1 MIRSFLCLLS
11 VGILASVA
19 GAAPPKTP
27 VVLHEEGAKV
37 HPTVYMTPADV
48 QRARENRARFPWAG
62 ETAEALIRDADV
74 WLQKDD
80 AWFRNAVPSAGA
92 AFAYGFTGCPICG
105 AGWGTWMAANASFDN
120 PGHVTCAN
128 GHVLPDAEHPDPGT
142 GYVGK
147 DGRIHYMVGSY
158 NAWAIETLTFKAL
171 GNLTAAYTLTGD
183 EKYADKAVVIMD
195 AIANVYPEDTKGS
208 WDYPSNP
215 PSGRLS
221 RPWYQVSRVL
231 VHFTDFYDQLFNS
244 PSLNRP
250 SITNGL
256 SRRQNIET
264 NLLKNG
270 AAYCYEQ
277 SLAGGLNNGEADY
290 VRGVLAV
297 GVCLGIPEYVKWATD
312 GPYGIYSLLENNIDR
327 DGGYYETSIG
337 YAGHT
342 RDLYFTF
349 AEPLLNYRGSA
360 YPNGVNL
367 YEHPKFRRF
376 LTLHN
381 LAQKGAGHAP
391 PYGDGTPITEK
402 KIASERPFD
411 LNDYMMLERLHA
423 RTTGT
428 AQKEISTMLHWL
440 AEGDIEKV
448 RGTFP
453 VTSTTGG
460 FDMRK
465 WLLFHAPP
473 TDASTKDAP
482 LSSDMMRQITGSNF
496 LGQKGIGVLRTG
508 SGENSQALL
517 MRFGPS
523 LNHGHFDDLNINY
536 FARGYELTYD
546 IGYGLGSTHT
556 QVGWAVQTASHNLV
570 VVDETSQLLVSTNPD
585 LPSGSGGSLHL
596 FAHMPGAKII
606 EASSNGSYAAQ
617 GVSQY
622 RRTLALIGEGADA
635 YALDL
640 FRVHGGK
647 QHDYMFHALGTNA
660 KFSGVEFGP
669 IAKGSLAG
677 EKYEWGNKQLNDGD
691 MEGHPEK
698 PYWNPPP
705 GNGYGFL
712 VQPQRAK
719 AKADGVVSADWTIDD
734 GTHLRLMMP
743 QSDNEILTAVAPGLY
758 PTTGFGARRAL
769 PKARYVVSRRKG
781 ENLSSEFIA
790 AIEPYGDAPK
800 ITNIERL
807 PLQAEAGSTPGVEPI
822 AVKVTR
828 ADGVL
833 DYVFSS
839 GDEIAR
845 QADNITFAGRF
856 AHARVKDGK
865 LISFAATGAKEFAG
879 FGWKLA
885 PQIAHWNG
893 EIAKLDTRQ
902 NFITTNAPL
911 PTDKTLVGQPIIF
924 SGADYSRTTAYR
936 IERIEADGA
945 ARRIYLDG
953 TMILGK
959 GQIESIP
966 DGNTLVNSIPHEYAR
981 TVRRIGDSNFFQG
994 KTIRATSGAHSQIT
1008 GTKHGSPMTLSV
1020 KNAQNFKVGDVFF
1033 YEDLQPGNS
1042 FEILSDISI
1051 SQTKPGTY
1059 RYNGIGRTNIAP
1071 PKNVKK
1077 R

>member
-1 MIRSFLCLLS
+1 MIGSLLCVLFAGFLATVS
-11 VGILASVA
+11 Y
-19 GAAPPKTP
+19 AAPKTP
-27 VVLHEEGAKV
+27 LVLHEEGAQM
-37 HPTVYMTPADV
+37 HPTVYLTPADV
-48 QRARENRARFPWAG
+48 QRAKENRARFPWAN
-62 ETAEALIRDADV
+62 ETAETIIRDADA

-80 AWFRNAVPSAGA
+80 AWFRNAVPPAGA

-105 AGWGTWMAANASFDN
+105 SSWGTWLSVNASFDN
-120 PGHVTCAN
+120 PGHVTCAQ
-128 GHVLPDAEHPDPGT
+128 GHVLPDADHPDPGT
-142 GYVGK
+142 GYVAP

-158 NAWAIETLTFKAL
+158 NAWAVETLTFKAL
-171 GNLTAAYTLTGD
+171 GNLAYAYTLTND

-195 AIANVYPEDTKGS
+195 AIAAVYPEDTKGS
-208 WDYPSNP
+208 WDYPSTP

-221 RPWYQVSRVL
+221 RPWYQVARVL

-244 PSLNRP
+244 ASLNRP
-250 SITNGL
+250 SLKSGL

-360 YPNGVNL
+360 YPNGINL
-367 YEHPKFRRF
+367 YQHPKFRRF

-381 LAQKGAGHAP
+381 LAQNTAGHAP
-391 PYGDGTPITEK
+391 PYGDSTPIVDK
-402 KIASERPFD
+402 KVAPERPFD
-411 LNDYMMLERLHA
+411 LNDYNMLERLHA
-423 RTTGT
+423 RTIGT
-428 AQKEISTMLHWL
+428 EQKEISAMLHWL
-440 AEGDIEKV
+440 AAGDIEKL
-448 RGTFP
+448 RATFP

-460 FDMRK
+460 FDLRK
-465 WLLFHAPP
+465 WMLFHTPP
-473 TDASTKDAP
+473 TDAAAKDAP
-482 LSSDMMRQITGSNF
+482 LPADMMRRITGSDF
-496 LGQKGIGVLRTG
+496 MGQKGIGILRSG
-508 SGENSQALL
+508 SGENAQALL
-517 MRFGPS
+517 LRFGPS
-523 LNHGHFDDLNINY
+523 LNHGHFDDLNFNY
-536 FARGYELTYD
+536 FARGYEMTYD
-546 IGYGLGSTHT
+546 LGYGLGSTHT

-570 VVDETSQLLVSTNPD
+570 VVDETSQGLVSKNPD
-585 LPSGSGGSLHL
+585 LPSGSGGSLHV
-596 FAHMPGAKII
+596 FAQMPNVKII

-622 RRTLALIGEGADA
+622 RRTMALIGEGSDA
-635 YALDL
+635 YVLDL
-640 FRVHGGK
+640 FRVRGGK
-647 QHDYMFHALGTNA
+647 QHDYMFHAPSTQTT
-660 KFSGVEFGP
+660 FSGVEFGP
-669 IAKGSLAG
+669 EEKGSLAG

-719 AKADGVVSADWTIDD
+719 TNADGALSADWKIEES
-734 GTHLRLMMP
+734 THLRLTMP
-743 QSDNEILTAVAPGLY
+743 HSDNEILTAVAPGIY
-758 PTTGFGARRAL
+758 PKRGFGVKREL
-769 PKARYVVSRRKG
+769 PKARFLVSRRKG
-781 ENLSSEFIA
+781 ENLESEFIA

-800 ITNIERL
+800 ITNVERL
-807 PLQAEAGSTPGVEPI
+807 PFESDAGSTPSATPL
-822 AVKVTR
+822 AVKITR

-839 GDEIAR
+839 DDEITR
-845 QADNITFAGRF
+845 QADGIVFAGRF

-865 LISFAATGAKEFAG
+865 LISFAASGAKEFAG
-879 FGWKLA
+879 FGWKVA
-885 PQIAHWNG
+885 PQNPHWNG
-893 EIAKLDTRQ
+893 QIAAVDTKQ
-902 NFITTNAPL
+902 NFITTTAPL
-911 PTDKTLVGQPIIF
+911 PTDSTLIGQPIIF
-924 SGADYSRTTAYR
+924 SGANYSRTTAYR
-936 IERIEADGA
+936 IARIEEHGN

-953 TMILGK
+953 TIILGK
-959 GQIESIP
+959 GQVESIP
-966 DGNTLVNSIPHEYAR
+966 DDKTLINSIPHEYAR
-981 TVRRIGDSNFFQG
+981 TVRRIGDSGFFQG
-994 KTIRATSGAHSQIT
+994 KTIRATSGASAQIT
-1008 GTKHGSPMTLSV
+1008 ATKHGSPMTLSV
-1020 KNAQNFKVGDVFF
+1020 DNSQDFKSGDVFF
-1033 YEDLQPGNS
+1033 YEDLQPGDS
-1042 FEILSDISI
+1042 FEILSDVSI
-1051 SQTKPGTY
+1051 SQTKPGRFLY
-1059 RYNGIGRTNIAP
+1059 KGIGFTTITP